1 MEQLEHRDG
10 ALTSNAPAP
19 AGMAEDSP
27 NDPVP
32 RGDNGVA
39 PTRTRRRVQRVLV
52 GSAVVA
58 AAALGV
64 VGGVLV
70 ADDSDTVDQ
79 LEAQQ
84 RAAEADVEDLEDEL
98 SDERESL
105 AAVQQDMASA
115 QEDMEDCLQA
125 SQASAALV
133 AAVDELAAAD
143 AEFQA
148 TPVGSPE
155 EAAALAVVDS
165 KFTQLVGSSAAAD
178 LSVDRCLEH
187 AQG

>member
-19 AGMAEDSP
+19 AGAAEVLAG
-27 NDPVP
+27 DPVP
-32 RGDNGVA
+32 QGDHGA
-39 PTRTRRRVQRVLV
+39 TPTRTRKWATSVLV
-52 GSAVVA
+52 GGAVIT
-58 AAALGV
+58 AAALGAAA
-64 VGGVLV
+64 GFLV
-70 ADDSDTVDQ
+70 ADDSNTVEE
-79 LEAQQ
+79 LETAQ
-84 RAAEADVEDLEDEL
+84 RAAEDDLADLEDDLEA
-98 SDERESL
+98 ERESL
-105 AAVQQDMASA
+105 ASVQDDMVSA
-115 QEDMEDCLQA
+115 QEDMDDCLQA
-125 SQASAALV
+125 SRASAALV

-143 AEFQA
+143 ADFQA

-187 AQG
+187 REA